1 MIRYMAS
8 MSRQKKL
15 GKENTHLP
23 LWKNPKFVNSHA
35 WMSMTG
41 SSTSG
46 LYLSKP
52 VWLKNVYIGDEVS
65 KENEKKSVKGGG
77 TEKKKNKS

>member
-1 MIRYMAS
+1 
-8 MSRQKKL
+8 
-15 GKENTHLP
+15 
-23 LWKNPKFVNSHA
+23 
-35 WMSMTG
+35 MSMTG

-65 KENEKKSVKGGG
+65 KEDEKKSVKGGG
-77 TEKKKNKS
+77 TEQKKNKS